1 MDVMRTIRSLVHCLG
16 LTLMLSAS
24 ACSMTVGEVHPR
36 PNVIVGGAA
45 GPFALDVGKEVAD
58 KQELDNVTV
67 TDFRQTLRNGFR
79 SAVGSRFT
87 EKGGVRLSIEYA
99 ELQMENLGGIGRFLA
114 IRYRAR
120 WLGPD
125 NGVIAEL
132 AGVAQPRNP
141 LETGPRHLE
150 DVVEV
155 MYESLVQG
163 LEREPATPKRPA
175 ATDEQGPPSMREVF
189 KK

>member
-1 MDVMRTIRSLVHCLG
+1 
-16 LTLMLSAS
+16 MLSAS
-24 ACSMTVGEVHPR
+24 ACSMTMGEVHPR
-36 PNVIVGGAA
+36 PNVMVSGAA
-45 GPFALDVGKEVAD
+45 GPFGLDVGKDVPDTQEV
-58 KQELDNVTV
+58 DNVTV
-67 TDFRQTLRNGFR
+67 TEFRRTLRNGFR

-99 ELQMENLGGIGRFLA
+99 ELQLENLGGIGRFLA

-120 WLGPD
+120 WLAPD
-125 NGVIAEL
+125 NSVIAEL

-155 MYESLVQG
+155 MYESLVKG
-163 LEREPATPKRPA
+163 LDGEPAPPKRSGSA
-175 ATDEQGPPSMREVF
+175 EEQSPPSMRDVF
-189 KK
+189 KR

>member
-1 MDVMRTIRSLVHCLG
+1 
-16 LTLMLSAS
+16 MLSTA
-24 ACSMTVGEVHPR
+24 ACSVTVGEVHPR
-36 PNVIVGGAA
+36 PNVMVSGAA
-45 GPFALDVGKEVAD
+45 GPFGLDVAKDVAD
-58 KQELDNVTV
+58 TQELGNVTV
-67 TDFRQTLRNGFR
+67 TEFRRTLRNGFR

-87 EKGGVRLSIEYA
+87 DKGGVRLSIEYA
-99 ELQMENLGGIGRFLA
+99 ELQIENLGGIGRFLA

-120 WLGPD
+120 WLAPD
-125 NGVIAEL
+125 NTVIAEL

-155 MYESLVQG
+155 MYESLVKG
-163 LEREPATPKRPA
+163 LESEPAAPKRDA
-175 ATDEQGPPSMREVF
+175 AAEEQGPPSMREVF

>member
-1 MDVMRTIRSLVHCLG
+1 
-16 LTLMLSAS
+16 MLSA
-24 ACSMTVGEVHPR
+24 AGCSMTVGEVHPR
-36 PNVIVGGAA
+36 PNVMVGGGA
-45 GPFALDVGKEVAD
+45 GPFGLDVGKDVAD
-58 KQELDNVTV
+58 TQELGNVTV
-67 TDFRQTLRNGFR
+67 TEFRRSLRNGFR

-87 EKGGVRLSIEYA
+87 DKGGVRLSIEYA

-125 NGVIAEL
+125 NSVIAEL

-155 MYESLVQG
+155 MYESLVKG
-163 LEREPATPKRPA
+163 LENEPVGPKHSGA
-175 ATDEQGPPSMREVF
+175 AEEQAPPSMRDVF

>member
-1 MDVMRTIRSLVHCLG
+1 
-16 LTLMLSAS
+16 MLSAS
-24 ACSMTVGEVHPR
+24 GCSMTMGEVHPR
-36 PNVIVGGAA
+36 PNVMVRGSA
-45 GPFALDVGKEVAD
+45 GPFGLDVGKEVAD
-58 KQELDNVTV
+58 TQELGNVTINE
-67 TDFRQTLRNGFR
+67 FRRTLRNGFR

-87 EKGGVRLSIEYA
+87 DKGGVRLSIDSA
-99 ELQMENLGGIGRFLA
+99 ELQIENLGGIGRFLA

-120 WLGPD
+120 WLAPD
-125 NGVIAEL
+125 NAVIAEL

-155 MYESLVQG
+155 MYESLVKG
-163 LEREPATPKRPA
+163 LESEPVPPKRSGA
-175 ATDEQGPPSMREVF
+175 AERQAPPSMVEVF

>member
-1 MDVMRTIRSLVHCLG
+1 MGCVG
-16 LTLMLSAS
+16 LALLMAG
-24 ACSMTVGEVHPR
+24 AAGCSVTVGEVHPR
-36 PNVIVGGAA
+36 PNVIVGKGA
-45 GPFALDVGKEVAD
+45 GPFGLDVAKEIPD
-58 KQELDNVTV
+58 TQELGNVTI
-67 TDFRQTLRNGFR
+67 TEFRRSLRNGFR

-87 EKGGVRLSIEYA
+87 EKGGVRLSIDSA
-99 ELQMENLGGIGRFLA
+99 ELQMENLGAVGRFLA

-120 WLGPD
+120 WLAPD
-125 NGVIAEL
+125 NTVIAEL

-163 LEREPATPKRPA
+163 LDAEPSPPKRTGA
-175 ATDEQGPPSMREVF
+175 AEKQGPASMRDVF